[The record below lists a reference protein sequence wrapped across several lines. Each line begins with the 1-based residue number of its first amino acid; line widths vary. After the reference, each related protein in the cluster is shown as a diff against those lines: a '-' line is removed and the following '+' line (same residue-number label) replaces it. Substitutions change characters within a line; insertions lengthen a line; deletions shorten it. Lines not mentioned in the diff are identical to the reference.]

1 MGVKSAG
8 SDNPER
14 TNLLATIKKSFNN
27 KSANWFLIILLF
39 VALIFTIVFRYWL
52 SALIISGIS
61 LVLII
66 YTFLSTRKLFAKASS
81 EINDLQQLIENKES
95 YISDFSHRIRTPLNN
110 LPLIND
116 LLGDLDVKGKQKEL
130 LETLIS
136 STNNMISALNDLTM
150 KSAGEISIEPRK
162 NIRFDLRKTIENTV
176 ELLDIE
182 AAGDIILDITWDD
195 RIESEYIGDPIA
207 IKQIIIDIFS
217 LWSSVP
223 ENARHDIN
231 IQIKLKSSLEK
242 NDIID
247 FALETEASPLS
258 IYEQITEETINK
270 RLSSRIIKLIG
281 GTYSYNTEE
290 SRAVYSFALPLI
302 KYLERQTV
310 TPVGEKIRK
319 LDTVIRQKKRLS
331 DANVLMVEDNITNQK
346 IVTISLGSKV
356 KNIDT
361 AISGKEALDKFGKSN
376 YDIIL
381 MDIQLPVIDGITV
394 SKKIREIEASTSK
407 HTPIIAITANAM
419 IGDKEKCLSA
429 GIDDYLS
436 KPFQP
441 QKLLEMISKYIEGS
455 DNA

>member
-247 FALETEASPLS
+247 FALETEASPLN

-290 SRAVYSFALPLI
+290 SRAVYSFALPLT

>member
-247 FALETEASPLS
+247 FALETEASPLN